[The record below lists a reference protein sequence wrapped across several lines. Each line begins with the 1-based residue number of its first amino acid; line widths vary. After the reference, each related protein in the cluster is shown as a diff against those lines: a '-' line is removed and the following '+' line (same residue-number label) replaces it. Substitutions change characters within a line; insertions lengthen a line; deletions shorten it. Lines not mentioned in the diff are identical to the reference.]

1 MKTLPMFLAAAVCW
15 LAVPLATLCA
25 QQRWTLKQ
33 CIDYAL
39 AHNVDVQRAQMAVRQ
54 NKVETNTA
62 KWARLPQ
69 VNAGAGQNWSWG
81 RSASPVDN
89 TYSDIHSGNTSFSLS
104 ASVPVFTGLQLPNQY
119 ALAKLN
125 LKASLEDF
133 NTAKDDLA
141 VNVAS
146 AYLQVLF
153 NEELAGV
160 ARRQAELTRQQAE
173 RLARWQEVGKASPSE
188 PAEAKARLAQDEMS
202 VVQAE
207 NNYRLA
213 LLELSQLLE
222 LPSPEGFQLE
232 APDREPQFAPLTPP
246 DAIYMQ
252 ALAFRPEIKAAK
264 YRLEGSE
271 KSIRIAQSAFY
282 PQLSLSGG
290 LGTSYYTVSGGTTLA
305 FGEQLKNNFNRYL
318 GLSLSIPLFNRLAT
332 RNRVRTARLQQS
344 DLLLQLDN
352 TKKTLYKEIQ
362 QAWYNALAA
371 ESKSR
376 SSEAAVE
383 AGETSFRLMEEKFR
397 NGKANFVEF
406 NEAKVNLAKAQS
418 DWLQAKYEY
427 IFRTKILAFYE
438 GKPIV

>member
-1 MKTLPMFLAAAVCW
+1 MKRACLLWAAAACW
-15 LAVPLATLCA
+15 FAVPFLLQA
-25 QQRWTLKQ
+25 QQRWTLRQ

-39 AHNVDVQRAQMAVRQ
+39 EHNVDVQRTRVSVQQ
-54 NKVETNTA
+54 SQVEANTA

-69 VNAGAGQNWSWG
+69 VSAGAGQNWNWG

-104 ASVPVFTGLQLPNQY
+104 ASIPLFTGLQLPNEH

-125 LKASLEDF
+125 LKAALEDL
-133 NTAKDDLA
+133 NKVKDDLA

-153 NEELAGV
+153 NEELAAV
-160 ARRQAELTRQQAE
+160 ARQQADLTRQQAE
-173 RLARWQEVGKASPSE
+173 RLSRLEAVGKASPSE
-188 PAEAKARLAQDEMS
+188 TAEAEARLAQEEMN

-207 NNYRLA
+207 NNRRLA

-222 LPSPEGFQLE
+222 LPSPEGFALE
-232 APDREPQFAPLTPP
+232 VPAGQPDFAPLTPP
-246 DAIYMQ
+246 DAIYVH

-264 YRLEGSE
+264 YRLEGSD

-290 LGTSYYTVSGGTTLA
+290 LGTSYYTVSGGTTLG
-305 FGEQLKNNFNRYL
+305 FSDQMKNNFNRYV
-318 GLSLSIPLFNRLAT
+318 GLNLSIPLFNRLAT
-332 RNRVRTARLQQS
+332 RNRVRTARLQQN

-352 TKKTLYKEIQ
+352 TKKALYKEIQ

-371 ESKSR
+371 ESKYR
-376 SSEAAVE
+376 SSEAAVR

-397 NGKANFVEF
+397 NGQANFVEF
-406 NEAKVNLAKAQS
+406 TEAKVNLAKAQS
-418 DWLQAKYEY
+418 DRLQAKYEY
-427 IFRTKILAFYE
+427 LFRTKILAFYE
-438 GKPIV
+438 GKPIA